1 MSGARRSTR
10 PWWPESHCVSETRD
24 WVAEPPQAAFLSF
37 ADVDEAM
44 YGGARQGGKSDAL
57 LIFSILRRNQ
67 YPGSKGLILRRTL
80 ADLTKEGALIPRSH
94 ELLQGIA
101 TFHKQEHRWRF
112 PNGGVIEFSYCEH
125 DEDVYNFQGS
135 QYDDICIDQAEQFT
149 DWQFRVLR
157 PVARTVRKD
166 LKPLIRLTANPGGR
180 GHTWLK
186 MGFVDPA
193 PVRTVFT
200 EPGTGKTR
208 VFVPATVYDNPHVSA
223 STIRDLEGLPEPLKS
238 AWLLGSWN
246 VFVGQFFPEWDTRV
260 HVCSA
265 FDILKDWRRFGM
277 LDYGYSQTPLAYLQA
292 AIAPDKRI
300 YVYREIVRRQMVD
313 EAQAEEIAHVC
324 ADDSP
329 QYVVAGP
336 DLWNKSGKGPKGQST
351 AETYRRVWERLK
363 FGAHL
368 QMADN
373 DRVQGWRR
381 VRQYLAP
388 FAAADGTGQT
398 SLLQVFEG
406 SCQELCRT
414 MPGLIFDDRK
424 PEDCDT
430 DGEDD
435 APDALRYGLMSRPAP
450 KLTPVLNAPSDFD
463 VATAFK
469 MIEDRRKRMRY
480 IGGELE
486 WMHLR
491 GGDRG

>member
-1 MSGARRSTR
+1 M
-10 PWWPESHCVSETRD
+10 V
-24 WVAEPPQAAFLSF
+24 
-37 ADVDEAM
+37 
-44 YGGARQGGKSDAL
+44 
-57 LIFSILRRNQ
+57 
-67 YPGSKGLILRRTL
+67 
-80 ADLTKEGALIPRSH
+80 PRSH
-94 ELLQGIA
+94 ELLQGVA

-193 PVRTVFT
+193 PASTVFT

-208 VFVPATVYDNPHVSA
+208 VFVLATVYDNPHVSA

-246 VFVGQFFPEWDTRV
+246 VFVGQFFPEWDTGV
-260 HVCSA
+260 HCCRP
-265 FDILKDWRRFGM
+265 FTIPKDWRRFGM
-277 LDYGYSQTPLAYLQA
+277 LDYGYAQTPLVYLQA
-292 AIAPDKRI
+292 AISQDKRI
-300 YVYREIVRRQMVD
+300 YLYREIVRLQMVD
-313 EAQAEEIAHVC
+313 ERQAEEIYQAC
-324 ADDSP
+324 RNDPP
-329 QYVVAGP
+329 QYIVAGP

-351 AETYRRVWERLK
+351 AETYKRVWERLK
-363 FGAHL
+363 FPTHL

-373 DRVQGWRR
+373 DRILGWRR
-381 VRQYLAP
+381 VRQWLDPYDAP
-388 FAAADGTGQT
+388 NGLGRTA
-398 SLLQVFEG
+398 LLQVFDG
-406 SCQELCRT
+406 TCPELCRT
-414 MPGLIFDDRK
+414 LPGLIFDDHK

-450 KLTPVLNAPSDFD
+450 KPIPVVNAPSDFD
-463 VATAFK
+463 APTMLKVV
-469 MIEDRRKRMRY
+469 EQRRRQARY
-480 IGGELE
+480 IGNDISHGCSIPRDSATGNTDAAVEE
-486 WMHLR
+486 RRTRMQNR
-491 GGDRG
+491 GTIWLKHIVF